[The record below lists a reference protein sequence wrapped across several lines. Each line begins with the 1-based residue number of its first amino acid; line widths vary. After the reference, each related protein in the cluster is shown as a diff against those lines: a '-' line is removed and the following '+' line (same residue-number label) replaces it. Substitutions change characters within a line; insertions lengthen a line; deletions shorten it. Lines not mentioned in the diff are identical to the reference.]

1 MKGVFSAARQGL
13 LEIALK
19 EGISKAL
26 EEAFF
31 QGLKYGQITL
41 PIAKKTNHKVKV
53 NMATSHIV
61 ERVSQLV

>member
-1 MKGVFSAARQGL
+1 MKGAFSTARQGL

-31 QGLKYGQITL
+31 QGLQTGQITL
-41 PIAKKTNHKVKV
+41 PIAEKTNHKVEV
-53 NMATSHIV
+53 NMATSHAV
-61 ERVSQLV
+61 ERVSQLA